1 MHFIDTHTHLYLEN
15 FDQDRPEMIKR
26 AINRG
31 IDHFLLPNIDQDSV
45 ASLLNLCKKYPKNC
59 FPMLGLHPTSVK
71 EDWQS
76 QLSGFE
82 DILKKQSKTFI
93 AIGEI
98 GLDFYWDRS
107 FADQQFQA
115 LRIQFEWAKMLNLPV
130 AIHTREAFP
139 EMLSEIEKAQNGKLK
154 GVLHCYTGTLD
165 EAKKAIDLGFYLGI
179 GGVLTYKKSMLPDVV
194 KQLPAER
201 LILET
206 DAPFLPPVPYRGK
219 RNESAYLFETAV
231 KLAETLNLS
240 LETVAEI
247 TTNNAI
253 ELFKLPT
260 T

>member
-1 MHFIDTHTHLYLEN
+1 MQFIDTHTHLYLEN

-45 ASLLNLCKKYPKNC
+45 ASLLNLCKEYPKNC

-82 DILKKQSKTFI
+82 NILKKQSKTFI
-93 AIGEI
+93 AVGEI
-98 GLDFYWDRS
+98 GLDFYWDKH
-107 FADQQFQA
+107 FADEQIQA
-115 LRIQFEWAKMLNLPV
+115 LRIQFDWAKMLNLPV

-154 GVLHCYTGTLD
+154 GVLHCFTGTLD

>member
-1 MHFIDTHTHLYLEN
+1 
-15 FDQDRPEMIKR
+15 
-26 AINRG
+26 
-31 IDHFLLPNIDQDSV
+31 
-45 ASLLNLCKKYPKNC
+45 
-59 FPMLGLHPTSVK
+59 MLGLHPTSVK

-93 AIGEI
+93 AVGEI

-107 FADQQFQA
+107 FADQQLQA

-154 GVLHCYTGTLD
+154 GVLHCFTGTLD

-194 KQLPAER
+194 KQLPTER